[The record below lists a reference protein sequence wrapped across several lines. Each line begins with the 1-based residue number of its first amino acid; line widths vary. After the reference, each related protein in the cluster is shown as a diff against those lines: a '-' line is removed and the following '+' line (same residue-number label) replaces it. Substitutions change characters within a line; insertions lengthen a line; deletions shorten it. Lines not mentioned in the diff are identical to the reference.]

1 MEGGKAKARWRF
13 VCTCGREY
21 NRTPYEFLVGMG
33 LCKHCTASEVQQRLA
48 ATPEGRRRLLR
59 ASCRAAALAQSMPAQ
74 QKRLHT
80 IMSGAKQRCQ
90 NANNAGWANY
100 GARGIE
106 FRFPSVAHAA
116 TYVLNHLGPQ
126 PEGRSIDRI
135 DNDGHYEPGN
145 LRWATRQ
152 EQARN
157 KRRYKVSRH
166 GARMRRLQR
175 LRPDYTYEG
184 LRILVKQGLTD
195 DEIIAHRKGAHLRH
209 RELRAKA

>member
-1 MEGGKAKARWRF
+1 M
-13 VCTCGREY
+13 
-21 NRTPYEFLVGMG
+21 PPLQ
-33 LCKHCTASEVQQRLA
+33 KH
-48 ATPEGRRRLLR
+48 
-59 ASCRAAALAQSMPAQ
+59 
-74 QKRLHT
+74 LHT

-106 FRFPSVAHAA
+106 FRFRSVAHAA
-116 TYVLNHLGPQ
+116 AYVLEHLGPP
-126 PEGRSIDRI
+126 PEGRSLDRI
-135 DNDGHYEPGN
+135 DNEGHYEPGN

-157 KRRYKVSRH
+157 KRQYKVSRY

-195 DEIIAHRKGAHLRH
+195 DEIITRRKGAHLRH
-209 RELRAKA
+209 RELRAEA